1 MNESYRWTLTHK
13 SNQLTVPDRAVFHAD
28 AFLEPAHRPVAQ
40 VAYAIKDKS
49 RALQRQR
56 HSRFVR
62 QTLGV
67 HLLAVAGVVGGG
79 LREHKFKIDMP
90 WNVRNVESVLQIE
103 NSSLLRIA
111 LDKTHLVPCAANYL
125 GIRTMTGR
133 YDWYESLTYPTGSWD
148 RTARHRRWSVP
159 VVAFRHRRQ

>member
-49 RALQRQR
+49 RALPRQR

-79 LREHKFKIDMP
+79 LREPKFKIDMP

-111 LDKTHLVPCAANYL
+111 LTKHILCHAQP
-125 GIRTMTGR
+125 II
-133 YDWYESLTYPTGSWD
+133 YEF
-148 RTARHRRWSVP
+148 A
-159 VVAFRHRRQ
+159 Q